1 MLSLENAN
9 FETQILY
16 QGLSTND
23 RSTFFYKHS
32 PLTVKTDRQT
42 DRKIENVSCKS
53 RAFATSTKT
62 KGWAIGFASRVPFT
76 NIYALVMFWG
86 FAMLVACRDREPSVE
101 VI

>member
-42 DRKIENVSCKS
+42 EKS
-53 RAFATSTKT
+53 KT
-62 KGWAIGFASRVPFT
+62 FLAKVGHLLLQLKQKDG
-76 NIYALVMFWG
+76 
-86 FAMLVACRDREPSVE
+86 PSVLQVE
-101 VI
+101 FHLQIFTPS